1 MKSEKLQPPSDNPG
15 SDIRSR
21 SFEFSVEII
30 ELYKYLQ
37 YEKKEYTLGKQLLR
51 AGTSIGA
58 NVEEATAAQSKKDFI
73 AKMSI
78 SLKEARETN
87 YWLRLLKRTGYIRKN
102 ELIKESEE
110 IMNILGAII
119 RTSRKNLESE

>member
-1 MKSEKLQPPSDNPG
+1 MKSEKLKTPSED
-15 SDIRSR
+15 SQADIRSR
-21 SFEFSVEII
+21 TIEFSVQII

-37 YEKKEYTLGKQLLR
+37 IDKKEYMLGKQLLR
-51 AGTSIGA
+51 SGTSIGA

-87 YWLRLLKRTGYIRKN
+87 YWLRLLKRTGYIQKN
-102 ELIKESEE
+102 DLIKESEE

-119 RTSRKNLESE
+119 RTSRKNLESA

>member
-1 MKSEKLQPPSDNPG
+1 MRN
-15 SDIRSR
+15 
-21 SFEFSVEII
+21 
-30 ELYKYLQ
+30 
-37 YEKKEYTLGKQLLR
+37 EKKEFTLGKQLLR
-51 AGTSIGA
+51 SGTSIGA

-87 YWLRLLKRTGYIRKN
+87 YWLRLLKRTGYIKKVD
-102 ELIKESEE
+102 LINESEE

-119 RTSRKNLESE
+119 RTSRKNLNKH

>member
-1 MKSEKLQPPSDNPG
+1 MKSEKLKRPG
-15 SDIRSR
+15 ENSESDIRSR
-21 SFEFSVEII
+21 TFEFSVQVI
-30 ELYKYLQ
+30 ELYKFLQ
-37 YEKKEYTLGKQLLR
+37 NEKKEYVLGKQLIR
-51 AGTSIGA
+51 SGTSIGA

-78 SLKEARETN
+78 ALKEARETN
-87 YWLRLLKRTGYIRKN
+87 YWLRLLKRTGYIQKN

-119 RTSRKNLESE
+119 RTSRKNLNAE